1 LNYFD
6 INIKEAGYGKKVILN
21 DISLSIEK
29 GKITSFIGPN
39 GAGKST
45 LLKTIIGTID
55 FAAGTILF
63 NNENLQNLS
72 VEQRVRKGISFV
84 PQGNK
89 VFPELSVFE
98 NLEIGGY
105 LIKEKQELKKKIEQT
120 LEYFPQLKSLLKNE
134 AGDLSGGEKQ
144 QLALARVLILEPE
157 VIMLDEPSLGLSPQ
171 LILQAFE
178 IIQRVREK
186 TDCTILIVEQK
197 VNEVLKLADRVV
209 ALKLGRVVN
218 DSSAKEII
226 SNNELLKEIF
236 L

>member
-1 LNYFD
+1 LTYLD

-29 GKITSFIGPN
+29 GKITSLIGPN

-45 LLKTIIGTID
+45 LLKSIIGTVD
-55 FAAGTILF
+55 FVKGSVLFKDENIL
-63 NNENLQNLS
+63 NLS
-72 VEQRVRKGISFV
+72 VEERVKKGISFV

-89 VFPELSVFE
+89 VFTDLSVLE
-98 NLEIGGY
+98 NLEVGGY
-105 LIKEKQELKKKIEQT
+105 LIKDKRKLKERVEQI
-120 LEYFPQLKSLLKNE
+120 LDFFPQLSELLKSE

-144 QLALARVLILEPE
+144 QLALARALMLEPE
-157 VIMLDEPSLGLSPQ
+157 VLMLDEPSLGLAPQ
-171 LILQAFE
+171 LVTQAFE
-178 IIQRVREK
+178 IIQKVKKK

-197 VNEVLKLADRVV
+197 VQEVLKLSDRVV
-209 ALKLGRVVN
+209 AIKLGKVII
-218 DSSAKEII
+218 DSPATELI